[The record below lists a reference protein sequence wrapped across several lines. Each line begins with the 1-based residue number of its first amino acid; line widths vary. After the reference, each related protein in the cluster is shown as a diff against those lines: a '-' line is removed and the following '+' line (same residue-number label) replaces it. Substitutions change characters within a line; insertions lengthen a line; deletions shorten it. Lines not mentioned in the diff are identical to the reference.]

1 VKPLRRAL
9 AGWRHGVRALAMALA
24 AFSLSWGV
32 ALGEALVAA
41 MLGAV
46 LGVAAGEALGRS
58 RVRPAVGLGALGLL
72 AFVLWRGAA
81 LAVGTEA
88 LAELAG
94 PANALVTA
102 SVLRFGALAFSS
114 VAALRMLAV
123 RRPAVMAL
131 ELGLVTVAFTSVF
144 ASHREGVIA
153 RPLWLSDWA
162 WQQGIDPAQVLLG
175 IGGAAVT
182 LLALLLVAETRSGRA
197 LSSLVMLVMLALSA
211 VGVIQVVGA
220 PMPQPMSE
228 LAMSDAGLGQP
239 PRPTP
244 DAGNGHGPSP
254 GRDAGGG
261 SGRGPDGGD
270 DRRDRGDAGDG
281 GPSAG
286 QDGGDGGGSSGGDGG
301 DGGASGGDGGD
312 GGASGGGDASDG
324 GAGGGGDAGDVP
336 MPNLIDIDGG
346 AGSGSRDGGR
356 PPPPSA
362 SERLSDDQSPS
373 NSPTPMAVVILDD
386 DYSPPSGAYYF
397 RQEVWSQFS
406 GTRLAP
412 TTRTDVDGDL
422 VDDLPT
428 MELRVRDPVTT
439 NGRARVHG
447 LIAVLAQ
454 HNHPFALESPIRYL
468 PAANPNPQRFLRAWR
483 FESLAQSVDYRRL
496 TGRGA
501 GDPRWSPEVLAYYTQ
516 PPADPRYRELAQRVV
531 NQRLPQRL
539 RSDPFAQALA
549 IKLYLDH
556 ELIYSTRARHAG
568 VPDPTSDFLF
578 GNRTGYCVHFAHSAV
593 FLWRSLGIPARISA
607 GYHSDESNRR
617 GGSTILLRGGDAHA
631 WPEIYVTGYGW
642 IVLDIAAERN
652 LDPPGQGTDEDLQ
665 RILGEMARQQP
676 PDPEQPRPRD
686 RAPQHH
692 YGRDLGY
699 GLLGLL
705 GAALAALYLVK
716 LWRRARV
723 LLSASRSLPRV
734 GYRKA
739 LDVLAEAGLVREYG
753 EPRERFAARVE
764 KVAPSFA
771 KLTAMHLSARLGDP
785 SKNTPDAEALSR
797 RQWRDGLRA
806 LRRELAAGTKR
817 WRRVVGLLNPAS
829 WLDAR

>member
-1 VKPLRRAL
+1 VKLLRRAL
-9 AGWRHGVRALAMALA
+9 AGWRHPARALAMALA

-32 ALGEALVAA
+32 ALGEALAAA
-41 MLGAV
+41 MIGAV

-58 RVRPAVGLGALGLL
+58 RVRPTVGVGALALL
-72 AFVLWRGAA
+72 AFVLWRLAA
-81 LAVGTEA
+81 LAVGTEL

-102 SVLRFGALAFSS
+102 SVLRFGALAFSV
-114 VAALRMLAV
+114 VASLRMMAV
-123 RRPAVMAL
+123 RRPAVTAL

-162 WQQGIDPAQVLLG
+162 WQQGIDPAQVLLA

-182 LLALLLVAETRSGRA
+182 LLAVLLVADTRSGRA
-197 LSSLVMLVMLALSA
+197 LSSLVLLVLLALSA

-220 PMPQPMSE
+220 PMPQSMSE
-228 LAMSDAGLGQP
+228 LGISDAGMGQP
-239 PRPTP
+239 PRQTP
-244 DAGNGHGPSP
+244 DAGNGHGPN
-254 GRDAGGG
+254 
-261 SGRGPDGGD
+261 RGPDGGGSGGPD
-270 DRRDRGDAGDG
+270 AGDAGDQRGGGDAGDG
-281 GPSAG
+281 GESAG
-286 QDGGDGGGSSGGDGG
+286 GDAGDGGSSSGREDG
-301 DGGASGGDGGD
+301 GGASG
-312 GGASGGGDASDG
+312 ATDAGDG
-324 GAGGGGDAGDVP
+324 GAGGAGADAGDVP

-346 AGSGSRDGGR
+346 AGSGAHDGGR
-356 PPPPSA
+356 PVPPSA
-362 SERLSDDQSPS
+362 SERLDDDQSPS
-373 NSPTPMAVVILDD
+373 NSPTPMAVVVLDD

-397 RQEVWSQFS
+397 RQEVWSQYS
-406 GTRLAP
+406 GPRLVR
-412 TTRTDVDGDL
+412 TTRTDVDGDV
-422 VDDLPT
+422 VDDFPT
-428 MELRVRDPVTT
+428 MELRVRDPATV
-439 NGRARVHG
+439 NGRTRVHG

-454 HNHPFALESPIRYL
+454 HTYPFALESPIRYL
-468 PAANPNPQRFLRAWR
+468 PASNPNPQRFLRAWR
-483 FESLAQSVDYRRL
+483 FESLSQSIDYRRL
-496 TGRGA
+496 TGHGA
-501 GDPRWSPEVLAYYTQ
+501 GDPRWTPEVRAYFTQ
-516 PPADPRYRELAQRVV
+516 GPADPRYHELAQRIV

-593 FLWRSLGIPARISA
+593 FLWRSLGIPSRISA

-631 WPEIYVTGYGW
+631 WPELYVTGYGW

-665 RILGEMARQQP
+665 RILGEMARQVP

-686 RAPQHH
+686 RPPQHH

-699 GLLGLL
+699 GLLGVL
-705 GAALAALYLVK
+705 GAALGALYLIK

-723 LLSASRSLPRV
+723 TLSAARSLPRV

-739 LDVLAEAGLVREYG
+739 LDLMAEAGLVREYG
-753 EPRERFAARVE
+753 EPRERFATRVE
-764 KVAPSFA
+764 AVAPTFA
-771 KLTAMHLSARLGDP
+771 KLTSMHLSARLGDP
-785 SKNTPDAEALSR
+785 ASFGPGAEALSR
-797 RQWRDGLRA
+797 KQWRDGLRA
-806 LRRELAAGTKR
+806 LRRELRVGTKR
-817 WRRVVGLLNPAS
+817 WRRVLGLLHPAS
-829 WLDAR
+829 WLDSR

>member
-1 VKPLRRAL
+1 MSLLRRAL
-9 AGWRHGVRALAMALA
+9 SGWRHPVRALAMALA
-24 AFSLSWGV
+24 AFSVSWGV
-32 ALGEALVAA
+32 ALGEALAAA
-41 MLGAV
+41 MLGAI
-46 LGVAAGEALGRS
+46 LGVALGEALGRS
-58 RVRPAVGLGALGLL
+58 RVRPTVALGGLTLL
-72 AFVLWRGAA
+72 AFVLWRFAA
-81 LAVGTEA
+81 VAVNTEA
-88 LAELAG
+88 LAELVG

-102 SVLRFGALAFSS
+102 SVLRFGGLAFS
-114 VAALRMLAV
+114 VVCGLRMLAV
-123 RRPAVMAL
+123 RRPAVMAI

-162 WQQGIDPAQVLLG
+162 WQQGIDPAQVLLA

-182 LLALLLVAETRSGRA
+182 LLAVLLVAEARSGRA
-197 LSSLVMLVMLALSA
+197 VSSLVMLVLLALSA

-220 PMPQPMSE
+220 PMPQSMSE
-228 LAMSDAGLGQP
+228 LGISDAGMGQP
-239 PRPTP
+239 PRQTP
-244 DAGNGHGPSP
+244 DAGNGHGPNRGP
-254 GRDAGGG
+254 DGGRGG
-261 SGRGPDGGD
+261 SRGPDGGD
-270 DRRDRGDAGDG
+270 NRSGGDAGDG

-286 QDGGDGGGSSGGDGG
+286 GDGGDGGSSGGTDASDGGGSSGATDGGDGGG
-301 DGGASGGDGGD
+301 
-312 GGASGGGDASDG
+312 
-324 GAGGGGDAGDVP
+324 AGGGADAGDAP

-346 AGSGSRDGGR
+346 SGSGARDGGR
-356 PPPPSA
+356 PTPPSA
-362 SERLSDDQSPS
+362 SERLDDDQSPS

-397 RQEVWSQFS
+397 RQEVWSQLS
-406 GTRLAP
+406 GPRLVR
-412 TTRTDVDGDL
+412 TTRTDVDGDV
-422 VDDLPT
+422 VDDFPT
-428 MELRVRDPVTT
+428 MDMRVRDPATP

-454 HNHPFALESPIRYL
+454 HTYPFALETPLRYQ

-483 FESLAQSVDYRRL
+483 FESLSQSIDYRRL
-496 TGRGA
+496 TGHGA
-501 GDPRWSPEVLAYYTQ
+501 GNPTWSPEVRAYYTQ
-516 PPADPRYRELAQRVV
+516 PQTDPRYRELAQRIVT
-531 NQRLPQRL
+531 QRLPPRL
-539 RSDPFAQALA
+539 RADPFAQALA

-568 VPDPTSDFLF
+568 VADPTADFLF

-593 FLWRSLGIPARISA
+593 YLWRSLGIPSRISA

-631 WPEIYVTGYGW
+631 WPELYVTGYGW

-686 RAPQHH
+686 RPPQRH
-692 YGRDLGY
+692 YGRDAGY
-699 GLLGLL
+699 GLIGLL
-705 GAALAALYLVK
+705 GAALAALYLIK
-716 LWRRARV
+716 AWRRARV
-723 LLSASRSLPRV
+723 ALSAARSLPRV

-739 LDVLAEAGLVREYG
+739 LDLLAEAGLAREYG

-764 KVAPSFA
+764 KVAPTFA

-785 SKNTPDAEALSR
+785 AKNVPGSEAMSR

-806 LRRELAAGTKR
+806 LRRELGTGTKR
-817 WRRVVGLLNPAS
+817 WRRVLGLLNPAS